1 MDKKLFKKK
10 CEQYLFRQSIMDLRA
25 YGRYLNLLAPTT
37 LKKEALIKEIIQAI
51 CGEIVPQRGKR
62 GAPIK
67 NSYVEPQII
76 EEVEKLKKEYGFDET
91 EEIIFD
97 KISKIKEKDSNFVLQ
112 INFSIENLSLDQKR
126 SLNSFLNSL
135 LK

>member
-1 MDKKLFKKK
+1 MARLSLKGVRG
-10 CEQYLFRQSIMDLRA
+10 E
-25 YGRYLNLLAPTT
+25 LL
-37 LKKEALIKEIIQAI
+37 LKILI
-51 CGEIVPQRGKR
+51 
-62 GAPIK
+62 
-67 NSYVEPQII
+67 VEPQII

>member
-1 MDKKLFKKK
+1 M
-10 CEQYLFRQSIMDLRA
+10 
-25 YGRYLNLLAPTT
+25 T
-37 LKKEALIKEIIQAI
+37 LHLIKEIKEALIKEIIQAI
-51 CGEIVPQRGKR
+51 CGEIVPQRSKR

-91 EEIIFD
+91 EEIFFD

>member
-1 MDKKLFKKK
+1 MDKKLFKEK

-37 LKKEALIKEIIQAI
+37 LKKEALIKEIIQVI
-51 CGEIVPQRGKR
+51 CGEIVPQRSKR

-126 SLNSFLNSL
+126 FLNSFLNSL
-135 LK
+135 

>member
-1 MDKKLFKKK
+1 MARLSLKGVRG
-10 CEQYLFRQSIMDLRA
+10 E
-25 YGRYLNLLAPTT
+25 LL
-37 LKKEALIKEIIQAI
+37 LKILI
-51 CGEIVPQRGKR
+51 
-62 GAPIK
+62 
-67 NSYVEPQII
+67 VEPQII
-76 EEVEKLKKEYGFDET
+76 EEVEKLKKEYDFDET
-91 EEIIFD
+91 EEIFFD

>member
-1 MDKKLFKKK
+1 MDKKLFKEK
-10 CEQYLFRQSIMDLRA
+10 CEQYLFRQSIMDLRG

-51 CGEIVPQRGKR
+51 CGEIVPQRSKR

-91 EEIIFD
+91 EEIFFD
-97 KISKIKEKDSNFVLQ
+97 KISKIKEKDFNFVLQ